1 MTPSLA
7 AFVEP
12 VVTVAALVRAPQPPG
27 AFAGPGTGFATLE
40 RVLELLGLFVFA
52 VSGGMLAVRKGF
64 EVVGVTALA
73 CTTALGGGVI
83 RDLVLGDTPP
93 RAFRDV
99 AYLVVPLGAAFVAF
113 IGHSWINR
121 SLHRSVQVFDAA
133 GLGLFTVTGAVK
145 AAAYPTT
152 ALGAVLLAV
161 VTAVGG
167 GILRDVLA
175 NDQPQLFQPHSR
187 LYSIPATVGAT
198 IVVAAYRNGWYSGV
212 IGAAV
217 AAAVCTVRL
226 AALQFGW
233 RAPMPYRSG
242 TDTGQ

>member
-1 MTPSLA
+1 MMHVAGLIGLVSGA
-7 AFVEP
+7 AAAGVEP
-12 VVTVAALVRAPQPPG
+12 PTSI
-27 AFAGPGTGFATLE
+27 AGPGTGFATLE

-52 VSGGMLAVRKGF
+52 ISGGMLAVRKGF

-99 AYLVVPLGAAFVAF
+99 AYLLVPLGAAVVVFL
-113 IGHSWINR
+113 GHSLISR
-121 SLHRSVQVFDAA
+121 GLHRSVQLFDAA
-133 GLGLFTVTGAVK
+133 GLGLFTVTGAAK

-152 ALGAVLLAV
+152 AVGAVLLAV

-175 NDQPQLFQPHSR
+175 NDQPQLFQAHSR
-187 LYSIPATVGAT
+187 LYSIPATVGAAV
-198 IVVAAYRNGWYSGV
+198 IVWAVRDDWYT
-212 IGAAV
+212 GALGASV
-217 AAAVCTVRL
+217 AAAVCAVRI

-233 RAPMPYRSG
+233 HAPMPLRPPR
-242 TDTGQ
+242 DAGQ

>member
-1 MTPSLA
+1 MLIALIAHDTISA
-7 AFVEP
+7 GA
-12 VVTVAALVRAPQPPG
+12 VAGGPPPG
-27 AFAGPGTGFATLE
+27 SIAGAATGLASLE
-40 RVLELLGLFVFA
+40 RGLELLGLFVFA

-73 CTTALGGGVI
+73 CTTALGGGII

-99 AYLVVPLGAAFVAF
+99 AYLVVPLAAACVVFLAHHL
-113 IGHSWINR
+113 ISSH
-121 SLHRSVQVFDAA
+121 LHRSVLVFDAA

-152 ALGAVLLAV
+152 AVGAVLLAV

-187 LYSIPATVGAT
+187 LYAIPATVGGA
-198 IVVAAYRNGWYSGV
+198 IVVAAVRNDWYSGAL
-212 IGAAV
+212 GAGV
-217 AAAVCTVRL
+217 AAMVCAVRL

-233 RAPMPYRSG
+233 RAPKPVRPPG
-242 TDTGQ
+242 EPAT